1 MMFKMLDTIFDFR
14 KNKFFYDFSKFSNC
28 PPCPPGGRIWTN
40 MERAQLGPPMV
51 HMAKFDQN
59 RLKDLGA
66 RRVDD
71 RQTHTQT
78 RKQTQAII
86 MAILRIGPIIRAILR
101 IGPIT
106 ELRGLLSICV
116 QMAAR
121 FVTIYPLFLPVQV
134 LPWCSKRWVLSE
146 QVNGE

>member
-14 KNKFFYDFSKFSNC
+14 KKIFFYDFSKFSNC

-40 MERAQLGPPMV
+40 MERAPLGPPMV
-51 HMAKFDQN
+51 HMTKFEQI

-71 RQTHTQT
+71 RQTHRQT

-86 MAILRIGPIIRAILR
+86 MAILWIGPTSKPAGDIGQIL
-101 IGPIT
+101 PP
-106 ELRGLLSICV
+106 
-116 QMAAR
+116 
-121 FVTIYPLFLPVQV
+121 F
-134 LPWCSKRWVLSE
+134 
-146 QVNGE
+146 